1 VRVGFVVYGPLD
13 RRSGG
18 YLYDRELADRFEAAG
33 DDVEVVSLPERSY
46 PASTVTNLSRRLRR
60 RLERLDLDVLL
71 QDELCHP
78 SLALLN
84 RRLDVDYPLVSV
96 VHHLASEEPR
106 TPWRNRVV
114 GGLERAFLR
123 SVDAHVCTNRTTRDA
138 VVAPAEGP
146 TLVARP
152 GGNRFG
158 GPVPAEYV
166 RARAHRGPLR
176 LLFVGNVTRRK
187 GLDTLVEGLAR
198 VRGDWELTVVGDLDV
213 APSYVAA
220 VRARVADLGVADRVT
235 FTGRLSDADLA
246 AQYAR
251 SHLLAVP
258 SAYEGYGIVYVEGMG
273 FGLPA
278 VASAAGGASEV
289 VHDRHNGRLV
299 PPRDPSAVC
308 DVVSPLCRNR
318 SRLAEM
324 GLAAR
329 RSYVDHPSWDDTAA
343 RVRTFVRDL
352 VRTGPAG

>member
-1 VRVGFVVYGPLD
+1 MRVGLVVYGRLD

-18 YLYDRELADRFEAAG
+18 YVYDRELADRFAAAG
-33 DDVEVVSLPERSY
+33 DEVEVVSLPERSY
-46 PASTVTNLSRRLRR
+46 PARTLSNLSRRLRR
-60 RLERLDLDVLL
+60 RLERADLDVLL

-106 TPWRNRVV
+106 TPWRNRAV
-114 GGLERAFLR
+114 GALERAFLR

-138 VVAPAEGP
+138 VVALADGP
-146 TLVARP
+146 SVVARP
-152 GGNRFG
+152 GGDRFG
-158 GPVPAEYV
+158 DAVPADYV

-176 LLFVGNVTRRK
+176 VLFVGNVTPRK

-198 VRGDWELTVVGDLDV
+198 VRGDWELTVVGDLEVDP
-213 APSYVAA
+213 AHAAA
-220 VRARVADLGVADRVT
+220 VRERAVDLGVADRVS
-235 FTGRLSDADLA
+235 FAGRLGDPDLA

-278 VASAAGGASEV
+278 VASTAGGASEV

-299 PPRDPSAVC
+299 PPGDASAVC
-308 DVVSPLCRNR
+308 DVVSPLCRDR
-318 SRLAEM
+318 ARLAEM
-324 GLAAR
+324 GLSAR
-329 RSYVDHPSWDDTAA
+329 RSSLEHPSWDDAA
-343 RVRTFVRDL
+343 ERVRTFVRDL
-352 VRTGPAG
+352 L

>member
-1 VRVGFVVYGPLD
+1 VRVGLVVYGPLD

-18 YLYDRELADRFEAAG
+18 YLYDRELADRLEAAG

-46 PASTVTNLSRRLRR
+46 PAATLSNLSRGLRR
-60 RLERLDLDVLL
+60 RLERAEFDVLL

-84 RRLDVDYPLVSV
+84 RRLEVDYPVVSV

-123 SVDAHVCTNRTTRDA
+123 TVDAHVCTNRTTRDA
-138 VVAPAEGP
+138 VLTLAEGRSV
-146 TLVARP
+146 VARP

-158 GPVPAEYV
+158 GAVPAEYV
-166 RARAHRGPLR
+166 RARSHRGPLR
-176 LLFVGNVTRRK
+176 VLFVGNVTPRK

-198 VRGDWELTVVGDLDV
+198 VRAEWELTVVGDVDV
-213 APSYVAA
+213 APSHVAA
-220 VRARVADLGVADRVT
+220 VRERVADLGVGDRVT
-235 FTGRLSDADLA
+235 FAGRLPDPDLA

-299 PPRDPSAVC
+299 PPGDASAVC
-308 DVVSPLCRNR
+308 DVVAPLCRDR
-318 SRLAEM
+318 TRLAEM
-324 GLAAR
+324 GLSAR
-329 RSYVDHPSWDDTAA
+329 RSYLEHPTWDDTAE
-343 RVRTFVRDL
+343 RVRAFLADL
-352 VRTGPAG
+352 T